1 LLLLFLLRLS
11 VFIFSGSRP
20 NNAIRILDLSKG
32 WCMLELSSKV
42 LEKGK
47 RQMSDLT
54 IKQNQDTAFAIVRK
68 LVGGDLTA
76 YYESSHTIAMVW
88 AECGR
93 NAEIQRL
100 TTNYVWGSFEK
111 AESNLNKLEAKLRE
125 VFELPELVF

>member
-1 LLLLFLLRLS
+1 
-11 VFIFSGSRP
+11 
-20 NNAIRILDLSKG
+20 
-32 WCMLELSSKV
+32 MT
-42 LEKGK
+42 
-47 RQMSDLT
+47 DLT

-68 LVGGDLTA
+68 LVGGDLKA
-76 YYESSHTIAMVW
+76 YYQSEMTIAMVW
-88 AECGR
+88 AECAR